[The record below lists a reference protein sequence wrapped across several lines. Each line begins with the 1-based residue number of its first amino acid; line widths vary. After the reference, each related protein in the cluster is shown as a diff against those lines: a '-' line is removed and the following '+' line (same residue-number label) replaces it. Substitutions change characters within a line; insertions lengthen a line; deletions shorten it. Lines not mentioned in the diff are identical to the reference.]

1 MAEQTFQIE
10 VVGVD
15 YVCDKC
21 NAGTMHPHG
30 QIAYMTDPIKIP
42 HKCNNCGAI
51 KNFSERYPTVRHL
64 RK

>member
-1 MAEQTFQIE
+1 
-10 VVGVD
+10 
-15 YVCDKC
+15 
-21 NAGTMHPHG
+21 
-30 QIAYMTDPIKIP
+30 MTDPIKIP